1 MPIHIQ
7 EVIPRDGFQMEK
19 KFIPTEDKIN
29 IINKISRTGV
39 SKIEV
44 TSFVS
49 PKAVPQLSD
58 AEEVAKNIE
67 RNKDV
72 TYVGLVANLRGAER
86 AMNADLDEINL
97 VMSASASHNKKNV
110 NKTHEESLEGFS
122 KIAAHIKGSGIKI
135 NGTVATAFGC
145 PFEGAISEKAVMGF
159 IRKYIDLGMDSIT
172 LADTTGMAN
181 PSQIKRFAAEVK
193 DYAGEIPLTLHLH
206 DTRGMGLA
214 NLIAGMEA
222 GVTRFDSAIGGIGGC
237 PFAPGASGNICTED
251 VVHMFGEMGISH
263 TADLDQ
269 LISISKELPDIIGR
283 SDYPGQVVKAGKVS
297 DLHEF

>member
-1 MPIHIQ
+1 MTIHIQ

-19 KFIPTEDKIN
+19 KFIPTEDKIKT
-29 IINKISRTGV
+29 INRISRTGV

-58 AEEVAKNIE
+58 AEEVAKNID
-67 RNKDV
+67 RNDDI

-86 AMNADLDEINL
+86 AVDAGLDEINL

-110 NKTHEESLEGFS
+110 NKAHEESLEEFK
-122 KIAAHIKGSGIKI
+122 KIGAHLQGSGMKI

-145 PFEGAISEKAVMGF
+145 PFEGAISEKAVMDF
-159 IRKYIDLGMDSIT
+159 IGKYIDLGMDSIT

-181 PSQIKRFAAEVK
+181 PNQIKRFITDVK
-193 DYAGEIPLTLHLH
+193 ARFEDTPLTLHLH

-214 NLIAGMEA
+214 NLLAGIEA

-251 VVHMFGEMGISH
+251 VVHMLGEMGIPH
-263 TADLDQ
+263 TVDLDEV
-269 LISISKELPDIIGR
+269 IAISKELPNIIGR

>member
-1 MPIHIQ
+1 MTIHIQ
-7 EVIPRDGFQMEK
+7 EVIPRDGFQMEN
-19 KFIPTEDKIN
+19 KFIPTEDKIKT
-29 IINKISRTGV
+29 INRISRTGV

-58 AEEVAKNIE
+58 AEEVAKNID
-67 RNKDV
+67 RNDAII
-72 TYVGLVANLRGAER
+72 YVGLVANLRGAER
-86 AMNADLDEINL
+86 ATDAGLDEINL

-110 NKTHEESLEGFS
+110 NKTHEESLEEFA
-122 KIAAHIKGSGIKI
+122 KIAEFVKGSGIKI

-145 PFEGAISEKAVMGF
+145 PFEGAISEKAVMDF

-181 PSQIKRFAAEVK
+181 PNQIKRFITDVK
-193 DYAGEIPLTLHLH
+193 ASFEDTPLTLHLH

-214 NLIAGMEA
+214 NLLAGIEA
-222 GVTRFDSAIGGIGGC
+222 GVNRFDSAIGGIGGC

-251 VVHMFGEMGISH
+251 VVHMLGEMGIPH
-263 TADLDQ
+263 TVDLDEV
-269 LISISKELPDIIGR
+269 IAISKELPNIIGR

>member
-1 MPIHIQ
+1 MTIKIQ

-19 KFIPTEDKIN
+19 NFIPTEDKIK
-29 IINKISRTGV
+29 IIDKISESGV

-58 AEEVAKNIE
+58 AEEVSKGISKKE
-67 RNKDV
+67 EV
-72 TYVGLVANLRGAER
+72 VYVGLVANLRGAER
-86 AMNADLDEINL
+86 ALEAGLDEINL

-110 NKTHEESLEGFS
+110 NKTHEESLSEFS
-122 KIAAHIKGSGIKI
+122 KIAEFLKSTDMKI

-145 PFEGAISEKAVMGF
+145 PFEGVISEDDVQDF
-159 IRKYIDLGMDSIT
+159 VQKYLDIGIDSIT

-181 PSQIKRFAAEVK
+181 PKQIKRLVSKVK
-193 DYAGEIPLTLHLH
+193 KQIGDVPLTLHLH
-206 DTRGMGLA
+206 DTRAMGLP
-214 NLIAGMEA
+214 NLLAGIEA
-222 GVTRFDSAIGGIGGC
+222 GVTQFDSAIGGIGGC

-251 VVHMFGEMGISH
+251 VVHMLGEMEISH
-263 TADLDQ
+263 GTDLDE
-269 LISISKELPDIIGR
+269 LISISKKLPEIIGR
-283 SDYPGQVVKAGKVS
+283 SDYPGQVVKAGKVT